1 MQSKVKVIFNKQG
14 FSIVI
19 FLVFL
24 FNSGESGVAVVETT
38 LVHLDKLIDTK
49 TFKNK
54 LREIC
59 EEVFLEEKIRDICK
73 DMLYARR
80 VSSFSDCEYETCQEQ
95 CSKESSLQTL

>member
-54 LREIC
+54 LR
-59 EEVFLEEKIRDICK
+59 DICK

-95 CSKESSLQTL
+95 CSKESSL